1 MSLVI
6 YSQCS
11 VTVFFRGTPPAGLI
25 IEVPPHSTIAFE
37 ADARDDACATARG
50 NARNGVALDSPLD
63 GKREPNKECNYCDS
77 VHDTLLTPGSP
88 EYLRETMRLNRELD
102 EYWASNPNKARSGVA
117 STPNAER
124 PVNVE
129 RQC

>member
-11 VTVFFRGTPPAGLI
+11 VTVSFRGTPPAGLI
-25 IEVPPHSTIAFE
+25 IEVPPHSSIVFE
-37 ADARDDACATARG
+37 GDARDDACATARG

-63 GKREPNKECNYCDS
+63 GKRRPR
-77 VHDTLLTPGSP
+77 LAPGSP

-117 STPNAER
+117 STPNAPSPSMLSRSETAE
-124 PVNVE
+124 PK
-129 RQC
+129 